1 MKIVKMPQTIVKW
14 GNEDVT
20 MLNLFKEL
28 DKYVGDPV
36 RTMHEMEGDMYMS
49 DYRKLSE
56 AQWKIS
62 STLDLLKK
70 KYNLSKDLADG

>member
-14 GNEDVT
+14 GHEDVT
-20 MLNLFKEL
+20 MLELFKEL

-62 STLDLLKK
+62 STLELLKK
-70 KYNLSKDLADG
+70 KYNDD

>member
-14 GNEDVT
+14 GHEDVT

-62 STLDLLKK
+62 NTLELLKK
-70 KYNLSKDLADG
+70 KYNDD